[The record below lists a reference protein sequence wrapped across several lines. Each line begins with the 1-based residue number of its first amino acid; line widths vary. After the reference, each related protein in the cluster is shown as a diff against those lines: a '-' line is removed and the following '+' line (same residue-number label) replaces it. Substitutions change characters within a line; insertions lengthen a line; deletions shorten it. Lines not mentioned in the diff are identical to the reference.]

1 MLNIAKEAR
10 KQDFKVFTCC
20 RKSRAGLKYSYED
33 QIYIGTWL
41 DRVISERLSYIFG
54 LNGYF
59 NVINTRLFINRLKK
73 IRPDLIHI
81 HSLCDNY
88 LNIAMFFNYLRK
100 TDIPVI
106 WTLHDNWCFTGRCAQ
121 FRCEKWIEGCGN
133 CPHMDFYPGSL
144 FLDNSAK
151 VWRKREKLYNSLR
164 KMTIVT
170 PSKYLADLVKI
181 SMFKENHP
189 IKVINNGINLNIF
202 RPVESNFRKEHNLE
216 NFYMILA
223 VAYFWDECKG
233 LYTLIDLA
241 KRLPNEYRIVMVGTN
256 DETDKI
262 LPDNIVSI
270 HKTYNQEELVKIY
283 SCADLFINATTDDN
297 FPTVN
302 MEALACGTPV
312 LTYDTGGSA
321 EIIDETCGSSVLMKD
336 IDGLEKE
343 IIRIC
348 KDKPYSR
355 QACLEHAKKYD
366 TRDKYQEYIN
376 LYKKILN

>member
-1 MLNIAKEAR
+1 
-10 KQDFKVFTCC
+10 
-20 RKSRAGLKYSYED
+20 
-33 QIYIGTWL
+33 
-41 DRVISERLSYIFG
+41 
-54 LNGYF
+54 
-59 NVINTRLFINRLKK
+59 
-73 IRPDLIHI
+73 
-81 HSLCDNY
+81 
-88 LNIAMFFNYLRK
+88 
-100 TDIPVI
+100 
-106 WTLHDNWCFTGRCAQ
+106 
-121 FRCEKWIEGCGN
+121 
-133 CPHMDFYPGSL
+133 MDFYPGSL